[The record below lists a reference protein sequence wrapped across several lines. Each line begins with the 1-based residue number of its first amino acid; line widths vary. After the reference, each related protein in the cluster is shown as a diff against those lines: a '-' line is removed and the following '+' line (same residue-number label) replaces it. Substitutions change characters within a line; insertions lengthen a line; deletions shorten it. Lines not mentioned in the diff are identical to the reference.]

1 MPGELIPSRQALR
14 EQREL
19 TVHRLCAHFAADTL
33 DADELERRL
42 DRAYA
47 AGSGA
52 ELTALVSDLPE
63 LVEERPDAP
72 YTLARAE
79 DVPRR
84 QLVLAIMG
92 GSERKGAWTPPRHMF
107 AIACMGG
114 VCLDYREARFP
125 PGVTEI
131 TAVALMGGLEVI
143 VPPWVRVETNGLAVL
158 GAFEHGGEGDS
169 RADAGAPVL
178 RIGGLASLGAVEVS
192 VRLPGER
199 ARDTRRRLKEARRE
213 EESRR
218 RLRG

>member
-1 MPGELIPSRQALR
+1 MSGELLPPQQGLSELR
-14 EQREL
+14 ER
-19 TVHRLCAHFAADTL
+19 TVHQLCAHFAADTL

-42 DRAYA
+42 DRVYA
-47 AGSGA
+47 AASRA
-52 ELTALVSDLPE
+52 ELSTLVSDLPE
-63 LVEERPDAP
+63 LGQDRTEAP

-79 DVPRR
+79 EVPRR
-84 QLVLAIMG
+84 QLVLAVMG

-107 AIACMGG
+107 AVACMGG

-199 ARDTRRRLKEARRE
+199 ASDTRRRLKEAQRE
-213 EESRR
+213 QASRR

>member
-1 MPGELIPSRQALR
+1 MMAGELIPPQGLR
-14 EQREL
+14 ELRER
-19 TVHRLCAHFAADTL
+19 TVHQLCAHFAADTL

-47 AGSGA
+47 AASRA
-52 ELTALVSDLPE
+52 ELTTLVSDLPQ
-63 LVEERPDAP
+63 LREERPDAP

-84 QLVLAIMG
+84 QLVLAVLG

-131 TAVALMGGLEVI
+131 TAVAIMGGLEVI
-143 VPPWVRVETNGLAVL
+143 VPPWVRVEANGLAVL
-158 GAFEHGGEGDS
+158 GAFEHGGEGDT

-178 RIGGLASLGAVEVS
+178 RIGGLASLGGVEIS

-199 ARDTRRRLKEARRE
+199 ARDTRRRLKEARLE